1 MMRFT
6 LLVISTLFFLPDNV
20 KIFEVQNND
29 PIMAIHFQSLLK
41 KHRFKYDI
49 TTGLRDDYCIYD
61 CPPDVQSIFYADAPE
76 QKFGFHY
83 EARGEFEI
91 DISLSSKRW
100 KSLTPGQ
107 LRGVR
112 RCPFPLARL
121 IEVEK
126 VFPKAVSVGSYAER
140 PYIGLDLKKHI
151 GFDVKLGSGYDERE
165 FQILIRDGKL
175 EVIDKSFD
183 GTGFLVLGPAK

>member
-1 MMRFT
+1 MMPLT
-6 LLVISTLFFLPDNV
+6 LIALSTVLAWSDNFKFFD
-20 KIFEVQNND
+20 VQNND
-29 PIMAIHFQSLLK
+29 PIMAIHLQSLLK
-41 KHRFKYDI
+41 KHRLNFDVM
-49 TTGLRDDYCIYD
+49 TGLRDVFCVDN
-61 CPPDVQSIFYADAPE
+61 CPSDVQRILYADAPE
-76 QKFGFHY
+76 DKFGFHY
-83 EARGEFEI
+83 TAIGEYEI
-91 DISLSSKRW
+91 DISLSSKCW

-140 PYIGLDLKKHI
+140 PYIGSDLKKHI

-165 FQILIRDGKL
+165 FQILTRDGKL

-183 GTGFLVLGPAK
+183 GTGFLVLGTAK

>member
-1 MMRFT
+1 MMPFT
-6 LLVISTLFFLPDNV
+6 LYALSTLLARSDNV
-20 KIFEVQNND
+20 IFFDVQNND
-29 PIMAIHFQSLLK
+29 PIMAVHFQSLLK
-41 KHRFKYDI
+41 KHRLNYDLM
-49 TTGLRDDYCIYD
+49 TGLRDEYCVSN
-61 CPPDVQSIFYADAPE
+61 CPPDIQRILYADAPE
-76 QKFGFHY
+76 KRFGFHY
-83 EARGEFEI
+83 VARGEHQIEM
-91 DISLSSKRW
+91 SLSGIRW

-107 LRGVR
+107 LKGMR

-126 VFPKAVSVGSYAER
+126 IFPKELSVGSFAER
-140 PYIGLDLKKHI
+140 PYIGPDLKKHI
-151 GFDVKLGSGYDERE
+151 GFDVKLGSGYDERQ